1 MLCHGFQSIFSI
13 KKISNLSHYNQ
24 RVLLISKISFV
35 INQMKLNSLLLWQ
48 LISHLFHVTGRG
60 KNLKSF
66 DKFHLS
72 VRLNFALTAA
82 AEEFVST

>member
-1 MLCHGFQSIFSI
+1 MSWLSEYFQHKK
-13 KKISNLSHYNQ
+13 KKISILSHYNQ

-66 DKFHLS
+66 YRFHLS
-72 VRLNFALTAA
+72 VRLNFALTA
-82 AEEFVST
+82 EEFVST